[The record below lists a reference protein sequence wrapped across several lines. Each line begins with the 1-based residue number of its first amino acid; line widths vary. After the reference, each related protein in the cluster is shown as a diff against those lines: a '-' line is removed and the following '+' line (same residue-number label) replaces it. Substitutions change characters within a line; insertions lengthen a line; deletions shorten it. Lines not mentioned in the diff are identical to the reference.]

1 VPEDGHS
8 PSVIF
13 FLALAT
19 LHARFAEMGLGPTA
33 RRRWFGAIVLA
44 VALLMLIFGETALKG
59 KMRDV
64 AFVVYWLVCFV
75 LTGIAIVVAFRD
87 VKAVQNE
94 VRSEQRTL
102 LESTLKD
109 IESEARNRRDR
120 TKGNGSGRRG

>member
-1 VPEDGHS
+1 
-8 PSVIF
+8 
-13 FLALAT
+13 
-19 LHARFAEMGLGPTA
+19 MGLGATA
-33 RRRWFGAIVLA
+33 RRRWFGAIVLG
-44 VALLMLIFGETALKG
+44 VALLMLIIGETTLKG
-59 KMRDV
+59 KMGDF
-64 AFVVYWLVCFV
+64 AFLGYWLVCFV

-120 TKGNGSGRRG
+120 TKRNGSERRG